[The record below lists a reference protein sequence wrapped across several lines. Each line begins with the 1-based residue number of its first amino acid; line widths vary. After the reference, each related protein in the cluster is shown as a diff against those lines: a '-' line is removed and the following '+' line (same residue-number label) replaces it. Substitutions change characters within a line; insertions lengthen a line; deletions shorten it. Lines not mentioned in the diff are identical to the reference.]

1 MDKKIIKLLLI
12 ITITVCY
19 FVNLLVMFECSPLNL
34 LIVNIGVWLLIIAII
49 LCLKFVDW
57 LND

>member
-1 MDKKIIKLLLI
+1 MDKEIIKLLLI

-19 FVNLLVMFECSPLNL
+19 FVNLLVMFERSPLNL